1 MRDRSTNL
9 WVVCWRVPGSNCLV
23 MRRWNACKMA
33 LSNLIASTIINHF
46 HFSKCP
52 WILNFENNRAKFG
65 MALFC
70 RQHVAQK
77 QASEVKWRWWLDLVA
92 QDRNAA
98 GKTACLFQ
106 PRLRSC
112 ACCQAKCS
120 EKHCWS
126 PKVGDFRLPIDSS
139 KEMCL
144 GKMCTN
150 HGSQN
155 PLQEFF
161 EGNSLVAS
169 LCVLVWRSGFLFP
182 SATKSWGGQR
192 HNRAPP
198 CCPNVFFSLASS
210 LLCYLCCH
218 REVGESFYGV
228 GMAGKAVVSLDIDRK
243 GVHLNRLSSSWSKRR
258 CLVCPSTVCNIR
270 VTQAA
275 LITCSLAWL
284 VQNFLAHNNTIIP
297 SKVTTSEDTDDRES
311 QNENI
316 KVACI
321 SHLEWCIFSK

>member
-52 WILNFENNRAKFG
+52 WILNGENNRAKFG
-65 MALFC
+65 MHSFAANML
-70 RQHVAQK
+70 HNK
-77 QASEVKWRWWLDLVA
+77 QVKWSEVEMMVGDFVA

-112 ACCQAKCS
+112 ACCQVKCS

-126 PKVGDFRLPIDSS
+126 PKVGDFRLPVDSS

-155 PLQEFF
+155 PLQEVF

-169 LCVLVWRSGFLFP
+169 LW
-182 SATKSWGGQR
+182 
-192 HNRAPP
+192 
-198 CCPNVFFSLASS
+198 
-210 LLCYLCCH
+210 
-218 REVGESFYGV
+218 
-228 GMAGKAVVSLDIDRK
+228 
-243 GVHLNRLSSSWSKRR
+243 LNTQ
-258 CLVCPSTVCNIR
+258 VC
-270 VTQAA
+270 
-275 LITCSLAWL
+275 
-284 VQNFLAHNNTIIP
+284 
-297 SKVTTSEDTDDRES
+297 
-311 QNENI
+311 
-316 KVACI
+316 
-321 SHLEWCIFSK
+321 